1 MVDKLMNNLSVH
13 MRICAANVSDSDVDS
28 RQAAVST
35 LATSW
40 KKEKGLLNIVSTVV
54 DIAQSLGGD
63 GFPSLALGEK
73 VQKAIQKK
81 SSSYLYEERPLDVS
95 VCAGMAALSVIN
107 NAPSTNVWTIQD
119 VYATALWSALSFQPV
134 LEAERRENLRQE
146 ILKAAFRR
154 SITSANL
161 ARERRNVPDPLGLEI
176 TINESNEVDSN
187 FNAAIASTI
196 ESLRHNATLD
206 REELDFLWWAQ
217 LARSR
222 LLKRQLSSIS
232 EPTRIVASGIEG
244 AEILRRLPCDVHRE
258 IVLRTL
264 DDNPELSLEELLLEI
279 AEDREQL
286 CSVLTDSYIIDY
298 PTIFPLLNSICT
310 NNISMPGAYVKRPVS
325 EWGERALLE
334 ASFVRMMRHGVS
346 KI

>member
-1 MVDKLMNNLSVH
+1 MNNISVH
-13 MRICAANVSDSDVDS
+13 MRICAADVSDSEVDS
-28 RQAAVST
+28 RKAAVAT

-40 KKEKGLLNIVSTVV
+40 KKEKMVKNIVATVV

-63 GFPSLALGEK
+63 GTPSATLGEK
-73 VQKAIQKK
+73 VQKAIQTK
-81 SSSYLYEERPLDVS
+81 SSSYLYEERPLDVG
-95 VCAGMAALSVIN
+95 VCAGMAAISIIN
-107 NAPSTNVWTIQD
+107 TASSTSGWSIHD

-134 LEAERRENLRQE
+134 LATERRENLRQE
-146 ILKAAFRR
+146 VLKIAFDW
-154 SITSANL
+154 SIKSANL
-161 ARERRNVPDPLGLEI
+161 ARERKNVPEPLGLEI
-176 TINESNEVDSN
+176 TINESNDVDSN
-187 FNAAIASTI
+187 FTSAIANTI
-196 ESLRHNATLD
+196 ESLRHNAALD

-222 LLKRQLSSIS
+222 ILKKQLSSIS

-264 DDNPELSLEELLLEI
+264 DDNSELSLEELLSEM
-279 AEDREQL
+279 AGDREQL
-286 CSVLTDSYIIDY
+286 CSLLNTEYIIEF
-298 PTIFPLLNSICT
+298 PTVFPLLYSLCT
-310 NNISMPGAYVKRPVS
+310 NSTSLIGASVKRPVS

-334 ASFVRMMRHGVS
+334 ASFVRMMRHGAG

>member
-1 MVDKLMNNLSVH
+1 MDNISVH
-13 MRICAANVSDSDVDS
+13 MRICAADVSDSEVDS
-28 RQAAVST
+28 RKAAVST

-40 KKEKGLLNIVSTVV
+40 KKERTVKSIVATVV

-63 GFPSLALGEK
+63 GTPSPTLGEK
-73 VQKAIQKK
+73 VQKAIQSK
-81 SSSYLYEERPLDVS
+81 SSSYLYEERPLDVG
-95 VCAGMAALSVIN
+95 VCAGLAALSIIN
-107 NAPSTNVWTIQD
+107 TASSTSGWSIHD

-134 LEAERRENLRQE
+134 LESERREKLRQE
-146 ILKAAFRR
+146 VLNVAFDW
-154 SITSANL
+154 SIKSANL
-161 ARERRNVPDPLGLEI
+161 ARERINVPDPLDLEI
-176 TINESNEVDSN
+176 TINESNEVESN
-187 FNAAIASTI
+187 FTTAIAKTI
-196 ESLRHNATLD
+196 ESLRHNAALD

-222 LLKRQLSSIS
+222 LLKKQLSSIS

-264 DDNPELSLEELLLEI
+264 EENSELSLEELLFEI
-279 AEDREQL
+279 AGDREQL
-286 CSVLTDSYIIDY
+286 CSLLNAEYVMEF
-298 PTIFPLLNSICT
+298 PTVFPLLYSLCT
-310 NNISMPGAYVKRPVS
+310 NNTSMLGACVKRPIS

-334 ASFVRMMRHGVS
+334 ASFVRMMRHGAG